1 MREIKFRAWSETRR
15 EMREVSIVS
24 FGPPITAYSHDNWM
38 AMGDNLVLTQFTGLR
53 DKDGK
58 EIYEGDIVSRA
69 DGNEPKGAHIVMFAF
84 GGFHLSPD
92 GIAIPHLLFPADE
105 ELRYGGDIPA
115 FEIIGNVY
123 EHREIL
129 NDLWNSPVE

>member
-1 MREIKFRAWSETRR
+1 MMREIKFRAWSETRR

-58 EIYEGDIVSRA
+58 EIYEGDI
-69 DGNEPKGAHIVMFAF
+69 DEDEYF
-84 GGFHLSPD
+84 GRIYWHWLL
-92 GIAIPHLLFPADE
+92 AERQNWELPHA
-105 ELRYGGDIPA
+105 
-115 FEIIGNVY
+115 
-123 EHREIL
+123 
-129 NDLWNSPVE
+129 